1 MTVRVYDT
9 DSSAQPLFSVTDVE
23 SVTLSK
29 DGTWIGTKS
38 MTNPDGKQT
47 LMYEASTHKIVIER
61 SGAEE

>member
-9 DSSAQPLFSVTDVE
+9 DSSAQPLFSITDVE
-23 SVTLSK
+23 SVTIAK

-38 MTNPDGKQT
+38 MTDPAGKQT